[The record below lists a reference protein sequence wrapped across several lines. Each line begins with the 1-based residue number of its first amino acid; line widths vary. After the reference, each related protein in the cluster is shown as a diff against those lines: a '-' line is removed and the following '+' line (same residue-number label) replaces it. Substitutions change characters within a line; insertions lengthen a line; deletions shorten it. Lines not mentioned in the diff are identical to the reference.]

1 MCTAEAEFIRI
12 LQLLIIGTGGT
23 FTLEGFKAAFK
34 GFFYPEFRFKP
45 CLPFKIKTDDL
56 FSPRKFRTSF

>member
-34 GFFYPEFRFKP
+34 GVFLSGISFQT
-45 CLPFKIKTDDL
+45 LPAVQDKDG
-56 FSPRKFRTSF
+56 